1 MSSGT
6 LVYGEL
12 VYELEGEELGQLSV
26 KVFHI
31 IDAYKL
37 GNINISEEHYLSR

>member
-1 MSSGT
+1 MSPGT
-6 LVYGEL
+6 LVFGEL
-12 VYELEGEELGQLSV
+12 ATELEGEYLGQLRV

-37 GNINISEEHYLSR
+37 GNIDISKEHYLSR